1 MKRVEDSTTSYD
13 GRVDCNIET
22 RWLSLVACQIYL
34 FASSV
39 CRLMLVY
46 EAVPVLILIEHPM
59 IILMTSFPRLPPTG
73 GGRTQV

>member
-1 MKRVEDSTTSYD
+1 MEDSTTSYD
-13 GRVDCNIET
+13 DGQVACNIET

-46 EAVPVLILIEHPM
+46 KAVPVLILIEHPM
-59 IILMTSFPRLPPTG
+59 IILVTSLPRLPPTG